1 MNLIAEVVR
10 SKTLATQAELRDSR
24 IKKTLKK
31 LQQMR
36 MTKKYLKKD
45 IYLLKKRDNI
55 FDNID
60 INIIYNSIIMEH
72 QNIINLLD
80 NKPSQPTK
88 FRTKK

>member
-1 MNLIAEVVR
+1 
-10 SKTLATQAELRDSR
+10 
-24 IKKTLKK
+24 
-31 LQQMR
+31 

-88 FRTKK
+88 IRTRK

>member
-1 MNLIAEVVR
+1 
-10 SKTLATQAELRDSR
+10 
-24 IKKTLKK
+24 
-31 LQQMR
+31 MR

>member
-1 MNLIAEVVR
+1 
-10 SKTLATQAELRDSR
+10 
-24 IKKTLKK
+24 
-31 LQQMR
+31 MR

-45 IYLLKKRDNI
+45 IYLLKKKDNI
-55 FDNID
+55 FDKID

-80 NKPSQPTK
+80 NTPSQPTK

>member
-1 MNLIAEVVR
+1 
-10 SKTLATQAELRDSR
+10 
-24 IKKTLKK
+24 
-31 LQQMR
+31 

-72 QNIINLLD
+72 ENIINLLD

>member
-1 MNLIAEVVR
+1 
-10 SKTLATQAELRDSR
+10 
-24 IKKTLKK
+24 
-31 LQQMR
+31 

-72 QNIINLLD
+72 QNIINFLD